1 MAQSASSPNP
11 IQPLSVGD
19 VVTTGFR
26 LYGAQA
32 KPFLLI
38 SLIATLW
45 VLVPFVV
52 AFAIA
57 LFYVVTQDYYALLG
71 LVIPAWVV
79 LLLYCLGKYLA
90 NSALISRLSFKEL
103 INQPESLTD
112 ARRYTRSRVW
122 SFLLVALGVTLIF
135 LGITIA
141 FYLAIAVLGF
151 GVIAALGGFP
161 GITTGNTNAALAII
175 LVLLFILILIAAI
188 VFFGWLSARLSAV
201 ELPLAVEPE
210 TTALQSISRFWEL
223 TKGNAW
229 RVLLILFIT
238 FCITLPI
245 QLLAQFLVNT
255 AEVIVATVVPQESAS
270 AVAFQVLTL
279 LLIYIMSFALGI
291 ALLPLWQTVKA
302 AIYFDLRNQREG
314 LGLELRDRRLKE

>member
-32 KPFLLI
+32 KPFLII

-45 VLVPFVV
+45 ILLPIVM

-57 LFYVVTQDYYALLG
+57 IFFVVAQDYYAFLG
-71 LVIPAWVV
+71 LLVPAWFV
-79 LLLYCLGKYLA
+79 LLLYCSAKYLA
-90 NSALISRLSFKEL
+90 NSALISRLSFKDL
-103 INQPESLTD
+103 INQPESLPD
-112 ARRYTRSRVW
+112 ARRYTRSRLW
-122 SFLLVALGVTLIF
+122 SFLLVAFAVTLIF
-135 LGITIA
+135 FGVVFA
-141 FYLAIAVLGF
+141 FYFAIAVLGVGAVF
-151 GVIAALGGFP
+151 AVGGFANL
-161 GITTGNTNAALAII
+161 GTGNINTGLAII
-175 LVLLFILILIAAI
+175 LGLLFILILLAAI
-188 VFFGWLSARLSAV
+188 LFFCWLSARLSAV

-210 TTALQSISRFWEL
+210 TTALQSVGRFWEL

-245 QLLAQFLVNT
+245 QLIAQFLTNAAQLIVT
-255 AEVIVATVVPQESAS
+255 AVVPQESAS
-270 AVAFQVLTL
+270 AVALQVLTL
-279 LLIYIMSFALGI
+279 LLVYMISFALGI
-291 ALLPLWQTVKA
+291 AILPLWQTIKA
-302 AIYFDLRNQREG
+302 AIYFDLRNRREG
-314 LGLELRDRRLKE
+314 FGLELRDRGSKG

>member
-90 NSALISRLSFKEL
+90 NSALISRLSFQEL
-103 INQPESLTD
+103 INEPESLTD